1 MKVMTRN
8 IGLDV
13 IRGLAVFFVIGGHFF
28 LLNTSLRE
36 VPFEGI
42 SLFVQSTFLSLLL
55 AGVPLFIILT
65 GYLNINKSAGWKY
78 YKNSKKVLYSYLLFS
93 ILTILF
99 RKYDAGS
106 TESWTE
112 WGLKI
117 LDFSAI
123 PYAWYIEMWI
133 GLYLLTPFLN
143 ILYKNMDSRN
153 AKLLLIGIL
162 FLMTTLP
169 HWLNRDGM
177 HLLPGY
183 WQRCWPL
190 TFYFAGA
197 YIQEYQPQIK
207 LRTAALVITGLCLL
221 NPVLNLLLQTPSLL
235 LLGGGP
241 EDVVYFFITVWLFL
255 MLYRIKIKSKM
266 IEKVMVNLSLCSL
279 DIYLCCYIFDA
290 LYYPFFKSRFYVSQE
305 QFGIYFFILVPLVL
319 VSSFL
324 VAYLKHLLQRRMR
337 VGS

>member
-1 MKVMTRN
+1 MKYMTRN

-13 IRGLAVFFVIGGHFF
+13 IRSIAVLFVIGGHFF

-36 VPFEGI
+36 VPFRGL
-42 SLFVQSTFLSLLL
+42 SLFVQGTFLSLFL

-65 GYLNINKSAGWKY
+65 GYLNINKSSSWKY
-78 YKNSKKVLYSYLLFS
+78 YKNIKKVLYAYLLYS

-99 RKYDAGS
+99 RKYYAGS
-106 TESWTE
+106 TESWAE

-123 PYAWYIEMWI
+123 PYGWYIEMWI

-143 ILYKNMDSRN
+143 ILYKNIDSRDV
-153 AKLLLIGIL
+153 KRLLIGTL
-162 FLMTTLP
+162 FLMTILP

-177 HLLPGY
+177 HLLPGF
-183 WQRCWPL
+183 WQQCWPL

-197 YIQEYQPQIK
+197 YIQEYQPQVK
-207 LRTAALVITGLCLL
+207 LRTAAIVITGLCLL
-221 NPVLNLLLQTPSLL
+221 NPALNLVLQTRSLL

-241 EDVVYFFITVWLFL
+241 EDIVSFFITIWLFL
-255 MLYRIKIKSKM
+255 MLYRIRIKKRM
-266 IEKVMVNLSLCSL
+266 IEKVVVNLSLCSL

-290 LYYPFFKSRFYVSQE
+290 LYYPFFKNRFYISQE
-305 QFGIYFFILVPLVL
+305 QFGIYFFVLVPLVL

-324 VAYLKHLLQRRMR
+324 VAYLKNLLQRMITVRL
-337 VGS
+337 